1 MNILKKHFINNL
13 NEIDQFEI
21 TLTPYFEY
29 EKDGKYLKKS
39 INNDIKNSFIKK
51 FNKDKSKI
59 LNTVFFK
66 MNFDSIEYDENKIIL
81 LKKPHIND
89 FKIISYMILDFKES
103 YTKNDIIKLY
113 LNFFKDQIQ
122 SGPDTWLNNKIMT
135 FNDLIINLK
144 IKNIKNK
151 KIRPSPTES
160 ATLFKVGTIKKGNDG
175 NKWIIKE
182 NSNKIKRW
190 VIYK

>member
-13 NEIDQFEI
+13 DEIDQFEI

-39 INNDIKNSFIKK
+39 INDDIKNSFIKK
-51 FNKDKSKI
+51 FSKDKNKI

-66 MNFDSIEYDENKIIL
+66 MNFDSIKYDEKKIIL

-182 NSNKIKRW
+182 NSSKIKKW
-190 VIYK
+190 IIYK